1 MKKEKKEAR
10 VEIVMTHEEKKKL
23 TEMAIKADMSIGHIF
38 RMLMRE
44 AIQKGGM

>member
-23 TEMAIKADMSIGHIF
+23 TEMAIKADMSVGHIF

-44 AIQKGGM
+44 AIKKAGE

>member
-23 TEMAIKADMSIGHIF
+23 TELAIKSDVSIGHIF

-44 AIQKGGM
+44 AIKKAD